1 MLLRQVHSAHSMP
14 RVVSTVRVGT
24 EQGVQSMPCIGETRT
39 TLSRAR
45 GRRALSLRRGIKKD
59 LNYRQFR
66 DSCPRYALHAHTMHT
81 PPHLVI

>member
-14 RVVSTVRVGT
+14 RVLSTVRVGT

-45 GRRALSLRRGIKKD
+45 GRRALSLRRVIKKD
-59 LNYRQFR
+59 LN
-66 DSCPRYALHAHTMHT
+66 
-81 PPHLVI
+81 LVR

>member
-24 EQGVQSMPCIGETRT
+24 EQGMQSMPCIGETRT

-45 GRRALSLRRGIKKD
+45 GRRALKFEKGDKEG
-59 LNYRQFR
+59 
-66 DSCPRYALHAHTMHT
+66 P
-81 PPHLVI
+81 